1 MEPIDV
7 FWCGLS
13 GLFLLI
19 PPAVF
24 VMTVLAFALAPFPP
38 ARAPQ
43 HLKDA
48 WKMFAVAL
56 MALPLVVALHFAVPI
71 PDHDDHYFGRDTDV
85 YVLAL
90 FDVLMVGGPLVLG
103 LTWFRRLAPS
113 RAVRVLFTVTG
124 LCTGFWCAFADFLTR
139 ALRGL

>member
-1 MEPIDV
+1 MDPIEV
-7 FWCGLS
+7 FLS
-13 GLFLLI
+13 GLAVLFLVI

-48 WKMFAVAL
+48 WKMFGVTL
-56 MALPLVVALHFAVPI
+56 MSLPLVVALHYAVPI
-71 PDHDDHYFGRDTDV
+71 PDHDDHFFGRDADV

-90 FDVLMVGGPLVLG
+90 FDVVMVGGPLVLG

-113 RAVRVLFTVTG
+113 RVVRVLFTVTG
-124 LCTGFWCAFADFLTR
+124 LCTGYWFAFADFLTR